1 MCFSIA
7 ITKEKMHLSS
17 LNFVSEF
24 NFCPILN
31 SDSFVTNI
39 SITNEIFS
47 QSPTVDRQTELGDL
61 TYVRIFIIN
70 STLYI

>member
-1 MCFSIA
+1 VCFSIA